1 MKVLFVCTANTCRSP
16 IAEAIFKKLNTDDKY
31 RASSAGISVVPGSIA
46 TNSSVEL
53 VNKGLA
59 FDIRNREAVQIKKS
73 LLEDSDLV
81 LTMTDYSKEYIKE
94 YYPNYK
100 GKTFTL
106 TEYVGVNG
114 EVLDPYGGTNTMYE
128 KTYKQLNGLVSLL
141 LSKIKK
147 EESI

>member
-16 IAEAIFKKLNTDDKY
+16 MAEAIFNKLNTDNNYKVG
-31 RASSAGISVVPGSIA
+31 SAGIATVPGSMV
-46 TNSSVEL
+46 TKSSVAL
-53 VNKGLA
+53 VEKELA
-59 FDIRNREAVQIKKS
+59 FDIKDRKAVQIKKS
-73 LLEDSDLV
+73 LLEDADLV

-94 YYPNYK
+94 YYPVYE

-106 TEYVGVNG
+106 PEYVGVKG
-114 EVLDPYGGTNTMYE
+114 EVLDPYGGTNTIYE